1 MDDSRIQMA
10 DEQVSPAARIQ
21 LIAIPGIPLIQAGD
35 DLAAVLLDRLR
46 AADLRLQ
53 DGDVVVVTSKIVSK
67 AEGRL
72 VRLSDIVPSAQAVE
86 VAAACEK
93 DPRLVEVILRE
104 SNRVLRTRPGLIIVE
119 DRRGFVCAN
128 AGVDHSNVAGEDWV
142 LLLPE
147 DPDAS
152 AAGLRGRLEAATGAR
167 IGVII
172 ADSHGRAFRMGTVG
186 VAIGASGVAG
196 LLDLRGRPDLFGYRL
211 QVTQVGLADE
221 IAAAASLLMGQAN
234 EGRPAVLVRGL
245 PYPLREG
252 NARELIRPRELD
264 LFR

>member
-1 MDDSRIQMA
+1 MTDHPTIQ
-10 DEQVSPAARIQ
+10 I
-21 LIAIPGIPLIQAGD
+21 IAIPGIPLIQAGD
-35 DLAAVLLDRLR
+35 DLAAILLDRLA

-53 DGDVVVVTSKIVSK
+53 DGDVLVVTSKIVSK
-67 AEGRL
+67 AEGRAM
-72 VRLSDIVPSAQAVE
+72 RLHDVVPSPQATELATV
-86 VAAACEK
+86 CQK
-93 DPRLVEVILRE
+93 DPRLIEVILRE
-104 SNRVLRTRPGLIIVE
+104 SKRVLRTRPGLIIVE

-142 LLLPE
+142 LCLPE
-147 DPDAS
+147 DPDRS
-152 AAGLRGRLEAATGAR
+152 ALMLRRQLEAVTGAR

-186 VAIGASGVAG
+186 VAVGAAGVAG

-221 IAAAASLLMGQAN
+221 IAAAASLLMGQAD
-234 EGRPAVLVRGL
+234 EARPAVLVRGV

-252 NARELIRPRELD
+252 NAQELVRPRELD

>member
-1 MDDSRIQMA
+1 MTDHPTIQ
-10 DEQVSPAARIQ
+10 I
-21 LIAIPGIPLIQAGD
+21 IAIPGIPLIRAGD
-35 DLAAVLLDRLR
+35 DLAAMLLDRLI

-53 DGDVVVVTSKIVSK
+53 DGDVLVVTSKIVSK
-67 AEGRL
+67 AEGRAVWL
-72 VRLSDIVPSAQAVE
+72 HDVVPSPQATELATV
-86 VAAACEK
+86 CQK
-93 DPRLVEVILRE
+93 DPRLIEVILRE
-104 SNRVLRTRPGLIIVE
+104 SKRVLRTRPGLIIVE

-142 LLLPE
+142 LCLPE
-147 DPDAS
+147 DPDRS
-152 AAGLRGRLEAATGAR
+152 ALMLRRQLEAVTGAR

-186 VAIGASGVAG
+186 VAVGVAGVAG

-221 IAAAASLLMGQAN
+221 IAAAASLLMGQAD
-234 EGRPAVLVRGL
+234 EARPAVLVRGV

-252 NARELIRPRELD
+252 NAQELVRPRELD

>member
-1 MDDSRIQMA
+1 MA
-10 DEQVSPAARIQ
+10 DEEVPRIQ

-35 DLAAVLLDRLR
+35 DLAAILLDCLTT
-46 AADLRLQ
+46 ADLRLQ
-53 DGDVVVVTSKIVSK
+53 DGDVLVVTSKIVSK

-72 VRLSDIVPSAQAVE
+72 VRLSEVVPSPQAVE

-93 DPRLVEVILRE
+93 DQRLVEVILRE
-104 SNRVLRTRPGLIIVE
+104 SNRVLRTRAGLIIVE

-128 AGVDHSNVAGEDWV
+128 AGVDHSNVVGEDRV

-152 AAGLRGRLEAATGAR
+152 AAALRGRLEAATGAR

-186 VAIGASGVAG
+186 
-196 LLDLRGRPDLFGYRL
+196 
-211 QVTQVGLADE
+211 
-221 IAAAASLLMGQAN
+221 
-234 EGRPAVLVRGL
+234 
-245 PYPLREG
+245 
-252 NARELIRPRELD
+252 
-264 LFR
+264 